1 MNTTQMVISI
11 ATIVLLVI
19 AFGIWLAWQI
29 KKKGLKQFA
38 IDTIVEAEKQ
48 FNKGENQ
55 EKLNFVI
62 DKIIAT
68 FLPAPL
74 SVFITRNLIK
84 NFVQKIFD
92 QIKIALDY
100 RESEV
105 K

>member
-11 ATIVLLVI
+11 AAIVLLVI
-19 AFGIWLAWQI
+19 AFGIWLTWQI

-62 DKIIAT
+62 DKIIA
-68 FLPAPL
+68 FLPVPL
-74 SVFITRNLIK
+74 NLFITRNLVK

-105 K
+105 Q